1 MPDDDSQHMDVDA
14 RCLACSQVIEDIRQF
29 VFDQRQLGNTSLH
42 LSNACEQI
50 MDSWKRPA
58 AGRAIPEAG
67 FACLGSQGSKIWFV
81 DGAACFFHGEP
92 GALLKK
98 MICAMN
104 LDPAAVFICSCEN
117 QTALENIIHTH
128 GPAVL
133 VLLGEPAIRL
143 LTGSREPMET
153 LQGQF
158 ADCAGVPAMPMYHP
172 KDLLDHPE
180 LKRPAWNALQKV
192 MEKMGLRK

>member
-1 MPDDDSQHMDVDA
+1 MPEDA
-14 RCLACSQVIEDIRQF
+14 CQQMNSDALCLACSQVIEDLRQF

-42 LSNACEQI
+42 ISKASEQI

-58 AGRAIPEAG
+58 ACRALPEAG
-67 FACLGSQGSKIWFV
+67 FACLGSHSSRIWFV

-98 MICAMN
+98 MIQAMN
-104 LDPAAVFICSCEN
+104 LDPASVFICSCEN
-117 QTALENIIHTH
+117 QTVLEKRIQTH

-133 VLLGEPAIRL
+133 VLMGERAIRL
-143 LTGSREPMET
+143 LTRAREPMET

-158 ADCAGVPAMPMYHP
+158 TDCSGVPAMPMYHP
-172 KDLLDHPE
+172 KDLLEYPE

-192 MEKMGLRK
+192 MEKMGLKK